1 MSVVKSPE
9 ATRSTKPA
17 ELERNISAVRQQSSP
32 AFPMEDTGE
41 KASTLVLRVSAEST
55 REIDRL
61 IDGLKNLREK
71 LRNDSSRLQRDIVE
85 YASLS
90 QSAIQ
95 LTKIVTDSL
104 THVKGMSDTQGVN
117 TKLLGSIVPT
127 PRSES

>member
-127 PRSES
+127 PRGES